1 MIHFARVRSS
11 LLVALGSV
19 LGLAL
24 PSCTDTL
31 EPLTGT
37 QSIEVELLS
46 PSTTGD
52 VNNRLGETEHTVVVN
67 LRAKDAT
74 NAVDTSFSGD
84 IRVYAQFLG
93 TLTPSLEQQPLAT
106 IPMTGGVALNQT
118 ITLPPSVLSS
128 TTLWFDNGT
137 GLGPEYQYGAVT
149 GTSPTLWY
157 REPFIADL
165 QRPRDETALDALS
178 ATPLQDKQIRV
189 EASRHGERG
198 AMVVTS
204 TFAQGYTVSDVQ
216 CATGG
221 AMPTPLCT
229 TPPAQD
235 GIVGYDHMMVFT
247 FSSPRDQHGGPLQ
260 VGEVIQSF
268 AGGLSEFNGLTEIG
282 FPRTFIATPDRETPP
297 YVDRALL
304 PAPVLFSMTW
314 FEPLS
319 NPDGRI
325 NFERNEAGPIEM
337 RNVKVC
343 PLDDGPEG
351 VYTRF
356 KQWTIDPSP
365 TGTGCATNKVINLI
379 TAGTDFTTDPA
390 TLVGRTLPRV
400 VGIVRPVSIGA
411 FNVWIVFPRG
421 ADDVTL

>member
-1 MIHFARVRSS
+1 MIH
-11 LLVALGSV
+11 VALPVVGLAGF
-19 LGLAL
+19 LGLLAL
-24 PSCTDTL
+24 AGSACTDTL

-37 QSIEVELLS
+37 QSLEVELLS

-52 VNNRLGETEHTVVVN
+52 VKNRLGETERTVIVN
-67 LRAKDAT
+67 LRAKDAN
-74 NAVDTSFSGD
+74 NAVDPSFSGD

-93 TLTPSLEQQPLAT
+93 TLTPTLEQQPLAT

-137 GLGPEYQYGAVT
+137 GLGPEYQFGAVT

-189 EASRHGERG
+189 EASRHGDRG

-221 AMPTPLCT
+221 AMPTPPCT
-229 TPPAQD
+229 TPAVN
-235 GIVGYDHMMVFT
+235 GIVGYDHVLVFT

-268 AGGLSEFNGLTEIG
+268 AGGLTEFNGLTEIG
-282 FPRTFIATPDRETPP
+282 FPRTFIATPDRDTPP
-297 YVDRALL
+297 YVNPALL
-304 PAPVLFSMTW
+304 PAPVLFSTTW
-314 FEPLS
+314 FDPVSRPDPLA

-356 KQWTIDPSP
+356 KQWTIDPS
-365 TGTGCATNKVINLI
+365 
-379 TAGTDFTTDPA
+379 
-390 TLVGRTLPRV
+390 
-400 VGIVRPVSIGA
+400 
-411 FNVWIVFPRG
+411 
-421 ADDVTL
+421 